1 MFVRKVNAKT
11 TPIAEVYDDWERIW
25 MGEKEIRRFL
35 AYTGL
40 SAPPYNLRVEHFL
53 QFPFLR
59 GISAGKFMKKLH
71 RLGVTWSFNRSVMR
85 RGVLQAVGYK
95 LLDIEAYEHA
105 RTFGRKEEVD
115 AHAGI

>member
-1 MFVRKVNAKT
+1 MFVKKVDAKT
-11 TPIAEVYDDWERIW
+11 TPISEVYDDWERIW

-53 QFPFLR
+53 KFPFLH
-59 GISAGKFMKKLH
+59 GISAGKFMRKLQK
-71 RLGVTWSFNRSVMR
+71 LGVTWSFNRDVVR
-85 RGVLQAVGYK
+85 HGVLQAVGYK
-95 LLDIEAYEHA
+95 WRDIEEFEHM
-105 RTFGRKEEVD
+105 RVFGRKEVS

>member
-1 MFVRKVNAKT
+1 MFVRKVDAKT
-11 TPIAEVYDDWERIW
+11 TPISEIYDDWERIW

-53 QFPFLR
+53 KFPFLR
-59 GISAGKFMKKLH
+59 GISAGKFMRKLQK
-71 RLGVTWSFNRSVMR
+71 LGVTWSFNRDVVR

-95 LLDIEAYEHA
+95 WRDIEEFEHM
-105 RTFGRKEEVD
+105 RVFGRKEVS

>member
-1 MFVRKVNAKT
+1 MFVRKVDAKT

-53 QFPFLR
+53 KFLWR
-59 GISAGKFMKKLH
+59 GISAANSCVNCRNSAL
-71 RLGVTWSFNRSVMR
+71 LGVSTVM
-85 RGVLQAVGYK
+85 
-95 LLDIEAYEHA
+95 
-105 RTFGRKEEVD
+105 
-115 AHAGI
+115 

>member
-1 MFVRKVNAKT
+1 
-11 TPIAEVYDDWERIW
+11 
-25 MGEKEIRRFL
+25 
-35 AYTGL
+35 
-40 SAPPYNLRVEHFL
+40 
-53 QFPFLR
+53 
-59 GISAGKFMKKLH
+59 MKKLH

-105 RTFGRKEEVD
+105 RTFGRKEEVS